1 MSEQNILNPTI
12 TSPFNSDYPL
22 KFIDPA
28 VTARYQARGG
38 KPYFR
43 TLAARGL
50 TCDLVWGNRLN
61 SDADA
66 LLQWCHQY
74 EKDFF
79 SIADYDTGRYYSG
92 MFADQ
97 PQIERMGNNKVNITA
112 QFIVV
117 PGLAQFQYPSRWG
130 VDSIFLE
137 ERDGFGSDVVKVTG
151 TWTFFSGG
159 AGGINL
165 AHGANQ
171 GCYRSSTTND
181 IAEWSYFGY
190 GFRLWSPKEGDYGIG
205 EVSLDGVVLGTYDG
219 FNAIPVT
226 SSALF
231 TQLNVALGLHR
242 VKLRCTGTKN
252 AGSTG
257 PSVIADA
264 IEVMR

>member
-12 TSPFNSDYPL
+12 TSALNPDY
-22 KFIDPA
+22 A
-28 VTARYQARGG
+28 VKITDAATVARYQARSG
-38 KPYFR
+38 KPFFR
-43 TLAARGL
+43 RLAGRGPAFYL
-50 TCDLVWGNRLN
+50 TWGNRLF

-66 LLQWCHQY
+66 LVQWFHQY
-74 EKDFF
+74 ELDFF
-79 SIADYDTGRYYSG
+79 SFADYDTGRYYSG